1 MRRGPSGQVGG
12 RRALVTLLLGAVALA
27 GCGSSPT
34 KTVSVSS
41 ATSPLANSTTSTA
54 PHVTTKPQTATRT
67 STTAQQ
73 ETKGSGSAQ
82 RTATAP
88 AFTQQSSS
96 GQGAGGEALTSAVA
110 IVKQHG
116 FTPTDTADYHAD
128 QTLRVLIGTK
138 SGSGDGYGQQA
149 FFFVDGHYIGTDASE
164 PSATLKVVAQSD
176 TEVTLAYPLYR
187 AHDPLCCPGG
197 GQATVRFQLNN
208 GHLAPLDPIPPA
220 SSSSGLGR
228 Q

>member
-1 MRRGPSGQVGG
+1 MRRDPSGQVGG
-12 RRALVTLLLGAVALA
+12 RRAFVALVLGAMTLA

-41 ATSPLANSTTSTA
+41 ATSPLSNSTTSTA
-54 PHVTTKPQTATRT
+54 PRVTTQPQTPAHTG
-67 STTAQQ
+67 TTTPQ
-73 ETKGSGSAQ
+73 ETQGSGSAQ

-88 AFTQQSSS
+88 AFTQQSTS
-96 GQGAGGEALTSAVA
+96 GQGPGGEALSSAVA

-138 SGSGDGYGQQA
+138 ASSGEGYGQQA
-149 FFFVDGHYIGTDASE
+149 FFFVDGRYIGTDATE